1 MMRQL
6 PASRISGQ
14 SLPSAGAV
22 IGTMAFI
29 CAIYLLATSVGL
41 SKTFAIYA
49 DHATRLVCG
58 DLWPVFNYKHE
69 PLFAVIMWV
78 GSEIWNF
85 LFFPGC
91 TSETGS
97 PNFWLP
103 VFIAGFFILQF
114 SYVTRHLRWFA
125 VYYHIALCLD
135 AGTSTLPFHLLR
147 QFIAVVI
154 VVMAL
159 SMLLRKEVGPGK
171 FIAYLIAASLT
182 HFSAWLLVALALVAL
197 VIQNREAV
205 FAACEKATKTSR
217 GRWLTVA
224 ALGVLCL
231 AAIFYYEL
239 LVAKVFHRFDFSLSL
254 GSIVS
259 RLGSGS
265 GIFSLISI
273 GFVCLLAYGA
283 SSHLK
288 NPFAKQFV
296 SLVAIS
302 YLMFWL
308 FGVDSLVVQRTYVY
322 VLAIAY
328 FGFLFALCSGVL
340 TVKWQMINFI
350 FLAYEFSMFFF
361 NSVFVRAFDARR
373 SFSTIGLY

>member
-1 MMRQL
+1 MRQR
-6 PASRISGQ
+6 PASTISGE

-29 CAIYLLATSVGL
+29 CAIYLLTTSVGL
-41 SKTFAIYA
+41 SRTFANYA

-58 DLWPVFNYKHE
+58 DFGAFSNYKHE
-69 PLFAVIMWV
+69 PLFFLIMWV

-91 TSETGS
+91 TPVTSS

-103 VFIAGFFILQF
+103 VFLAGFFILQF

-135 AGTSTLPFHLLR
+135 AGLVSLPFHLLR

-159 SMLLRKEVGPGK
+159 SMLLRKEIGPGK
-171 FIAYLIAASLT
+171 FVAYLIAASLT

-197 VIQNREAV
+197 AIQNREAV
-205 FAACEKATKTSR
+205 FAACGKATRTFR
-217 GRWLTVA
+217 GRWLTVV

-231 AAIFYYEL
+231 AAAFYYEL
-239 LVAKVFHRFDFSLSL
+239 LAAKIFPRFDFGLSVMSVGL
-254 GSIVS
+254 

-265 GIFSLISI
+265 GIFSLINI
-273 GFVCLLAYGA
+273 GFVCLLSYGA
-283 SSHLK
+283 RSHLK
-288 NPFAKQFV
+288 DPFAKQFV

-308 FGVDSLVVQRTYVY
+308 LGADSLVVQRTYVF

-328 FGFLFALCSGVL
+328 FGFLFALRSGVL
-340 TVKWQMINFI
+340 SVKWQTVNFI
-350 FLAYEFSMFFF
+350 FLAYEFSTFFF

-373 SFSTIGLY
+373 SFSTIGLF